1 MVRVKLIV
9 SQHILT
15 RLVSP
20 AMILGRYMGRW
31 GSSGKKENSDHDGK
45 KAAVSPSTTGDVSD
59 TADSEES

>member
-20 AMILGRYMGRW
+20 AMVLGRYMGRW
-31 GSSGKKENSDHDGK
+31 GSSGKKETSDHDK

-59 TADSEES
+59 AGISEES